1 MPRSP
6 DRRAVAAA
14 LAGSLLALA
23 APPTAM
29 AAPPFRV
36 LDALASAR
44 VVSLAPSPVARAP
57 AEAPAGPVSV
67 AIPADAAWAPV
78 AADRAAAIG
87 APAGVA
93 LWHLDVRLP
102 THDVES
108 VSLSLGGHVLPP
120 WRRQSAQPVVPG
132 FFYQPGGFV
141 PAGLYVALAAGQ
153 RPHGRAGALRFAPS
167 AAERARRLAAAGGVP
182 DPVALASVVERRHL
196 ARPALLVPAGTAL
209 EVSLTP
215 PADAR
220 LHTAL
225 ARAAAPLAVAGSETT
240 LRLGVVAAGAPVWLV
255 ERRFADPPAPG
266 DDWLPLEADLS
277 PWAGQPVSLRI
288 EVAAAD
294 PGAAPLH
301 FLADPEVRGPPTAA
315 ARPNLLLVVIDG
327 LRADRL
333 DADHTPNLLR
343 LARTGVQFRQARAPA
358 PWTRPSIASL
368 FTGVPP
374 ARHGVVTE
382 APDAALP
389 ADLPTLASV
398 LRAAGHA
405 TAAFSANLHLA
416 PPFGLARGFSR
427 ARVLHED
434 GAQLRDALLAH
445 LERDAPE
452 PWFAFA
458 FLMDS
463 HHPFRHR
470 PEFDRS
476 SAIAAPLRNAAELGA
491 AGDRGARGVPE
502 PTPDEVRKLAAL
514 YEENVRYA
522 DARVGEIL
530 DALVARGQLARTL
543 VVVVADHGEAFG
555 EHGSFFHG
563 HDLHDG
569 VLRVPLLVAG
579 PGVPAGVVRDDPVS
593 LVDLPATLLAWIGV
607 APGALPGRDLRTP
620 CEGGERACAQLFST
634 RFRGADQ
641 AALLAPP
648 FKLIVDRRR
657 GRAQLFDLVAD
668 PGERTDLAAAQPERV
683 RALADLLRQ
692 RIADAERAATAAPEP
707 AKPAPA
713 LDPATVEAL
722 RALGYVSE

>member
-6 DRRAVAAA
+6 HGRAVAVAA
-14 LAGSLLALA
+14 LAGLVLALA
-23 APPTAM
+23 APPTA
-29 AAPPFRV
+29 APALRV
-36 LDALASAR
+36 LDALERAR
-44 VVSLAPSPVARAP
+44 VVSLAPAP
-57 AEAPAGPVSV
+57 AAGAAATALEGPVEL

-78 AADRAAAIG
+78 PAGRAAAIG
-87 APAGVA
+87 APEGVA
-93 LWHLDVRLP
+93 LWHLDVLLP
-102 THDVES
+102 IAEAES
-108 VSLSLGGHVLPP
+108 VALSLGGRALPV
-120 WRRQSAQPVVPG
+120 WRRGTAKPVVPG

-141 PAGLYVALAAGQ
+141 PAGLYVALEAGQ
-153 RPHGRAGALRFAPS
+153 GPRGIVGTVRFAPT
-167 AAERARRLAAAGGVP
+167 AAERARRLAAAGGMP
-182 DPVALASVVERRHL
+182 DPAALASVVERRHV

-215 PADAR
+215 PAGAR

-225 ARAAAPLAVAGSETT
+225 ARAAAPLAAAAGSETT
-240 LRLGVVAAGAPVWLV
+240 LRLGVVATGVPTWLV

-277 PWAGQPVSLRI
+277 PWAGKPVALRI
-288 EVAAAD
+288 ELAAAD

-301 FLADPEVRGPPTAA
+301 FLADPEVRGPPAGS
-315 ARPNLLLVVIDG
+315 ARPNLLLLVIDG
-327 LRADRL
+327 LRADRI
-333 DADHTPNLLR
+333 AAEHTPHLMR
-343 LARTGVQFRQARAPA
+343 LASTGLHFRQARAPA

-382 APDAALP
+382 APDAVLP

-416 PPFGLARGFSR
+416 PPFGLARGFSL
-427 ARVLHED
+427 ARVVHED
-434 GAQLRDALLAH
+434 GAKLRDALLTH
-445 LERDAPE
+445 LERDPPE

-458 FLMDS
+458 FLMDT

-491 AGDRGARGVPE
+491 SRDRGARGVPE
-502 PTPDEVRKLAAL
+502 PTPDEVRKLSAL

-522 DARVGEIL
+522 DARVGELL
-530 DALVARGQLARTL
+530 DALAARGELARTL

-563 HDLHDG
+563 HDLHDD

-593 LVDLPATLLAWIGV
+593 LVDLPATLLAWLDV

-620 CEGGERACAQLFST
+620 CAGGESACAQLFET

-648 FKLIVDRRR
+648 FKLIVDRRL
-657 GRAQLFDLVAD
+657 GREQLFDLAAD
-668 PGERTDLAAAQPERV
+668 PGEGNDLAAAQPERV
-683 RALADLLRQ
+683 RALAGLLQQ
-692 RIADAERAATAAPEP
+692 RIADAGAAAPAGPQP